1 MLLQSTYMSEL
12 DDSFEVI
19 LNTDSY
25 TLTAISEA
33 QIFCKLSSKECEQSL
48 LFEGY
53 LKGTTV
59 KCLIGRVDLAS
70 KSPLFEISL
79 IFDETEIPI

>member
-1 MLLQSTYMSEL
+1 M
-12 DDSFEVI
+12 I

-25 TLTAISEA
+25 TLSAISEA
-33 QIFCKLSSKECEQSL
+33 QIFCKLSSKECEQPL

-53 LKGTTV
+53 LKGTIV
-59 KCLIGRVDLAS
+59 KCFVGRVDLAS
-70 KSPLFEISL
+70 KSPLEISL